1 MGVILSLFTDVSVYA
16 EDTQKDL
23 DDFITWVKLHAEGS
37 CDPKVYI
44 ASFLIYVAV
53 SCWFVSECCSK
64 LPIGYRLAGRA
75 VNEKGEMIAINSCR
89 KVLQKKSGFLEV
101 WMMN

>member
-1 MGVILSLFTDVSVYA
+1 MSVILSLFTDVFVYA

-44 ASFLIYVAV
+44 AMLQFCVGLCPSV
-53 SCWFVSECCSK
+53 
-64 LPIGYRLAGRA
+64 
-75 VNEKGEMIAINSCR
+75 
-89 KVLQKKSGFLEV
+89 VLSS
-101 WMMN
+101 